1 MISGKLRLPFL
12 KAEESDAKIR
22 WSRSATV
29 CKEIILKPLSGSDL
43 YETHLPLA
51 TFLVF

>member
-1 MISGKLRLPFL
+1 MQKYDGVAVRQS
-12 KAEESDAKIR
+12 
-22 WSRSATV
+22 
-29 CKEIILKPLSGSDL
+29 KEIILKPLSGSDL